1 MQDGHKVDLSN
12 PNKLVYSTHNY
23 PKSVSGTEGNMTE
36 DKLHDNFGF
45 AVEKG
50 IAAVVPGEWSCKSD
64 GPDADWMTFY
74 ADYLKK
80 IGSTSQFFWCL

>member
-1 MQDGHKVDLSN
+1 
-12 PNKLVYSTHNY
+12 
-23 PKSVSGTEGNMTE
+23 MTE

-50 IAAVVPGEWSCKSD
+50 IAVVPGEWSCKSD

-74 ADYLKK
+74 AKYLKK
-80 IGSTSQFFWCL
+80 IGSTSQFFWTLQSTSHDTGGYLLEDWTTVDPLK